1 MPVFS
6 GRFAS
11 RSLSAS
17 RPPAEA
23 PTPTTTNGASLD
35 RRTSVTSRLSA
46 GDPACNDS
54 EVPIL
59 TSMSLPLVRWNGAT
73 ARRLV
78 GPCGISY
85 IRGLYH
91 AVHHDCNRHVWL
103 LKNFSKIFPL
113 RRPAVPDRS
122 YAVGRFSTAA
132 GVKMQGP

>member
-23 PTPTTTNGASLD
+23 PTPTTTNGASVN
-35 RRTSVTSRLSA
+35 RTTSVPSGLSA

-59 TSMSLPLVRWNGAT
+59 TSMSLPPLIRRNGAT

-78 GPCGISY
+78 GPCKISH
-85 IRGLYH
+85 IPGLYH
-91 AVHHDCNRHVWL
+91 AVYHDGNRYVWL
-103 LKNFSKIFPL
+103 
-113 RRPAVPDRS
+113 
-122 YAVGRFSTAA
+122 
-132 GVKMQGP
+132 